1 MQYAAIPLRG
11 SRLARAAR
19 SLARDSPMHPTHK
32 ARKRQ
37 ERPPIHQQWPRRRK
51 GHTIPIPCGI
61 SDCEPCETR
70 HATTDM
76 PPTDEGVGRSELDDL
91 DAERRPPPLP
101 PRRPSLQIDAG
112 QLAKPTTALSSIDV
126 QTLSFPD
133 GSRGT
138 FEGAGAPSSNKAHS
152 RVASGYTTPAD
163 LGGFVPGSALPAHE
177 RVQPDDSISVMSF
190 APTLRPPADLA
201 SLVAGEMNKK
211 SRAWAMLRSQSATV
225 QPFQSPRFRANDGL
239 GTFEREF
246 DEIPPEQD
254 GNDEERLTRWRSKL
268 KHYMILSSAGKPIW
282 SRHGDLSL
290 INSSMGVVQT
300 IISFYEGM
308 KNPLQGFTA
317 GNARFVVT
325 TEGPLYFVAISRLGE
340 SDVQLRDQLKALYMQ
355 ILSTLTLPTLTKI
368 FVHRPSTDLR
378 TPLQGTESLLSS
390 LADSFTKG
398 SPTSM
403 LGSLECLKIRKSHR
417 YSINNAFLKIRTDK
431 LLYGLIVAG
440 GKLVSVVRPRRHSL
454 HPSDLQ
460 LIFNML
466 FESGGVQAGGGENW
480 IPLCLPAFNSS
491 GYLYMYV
498 SFFEECSTAEEEAA
512 AAATTQQSSPT
523 PPDEQI
529 AIILISPDKESFYD
543 LKEMR
548 DKVASSLKKQGYL
561 DIIQTAAR
569 AGRPKIPT
577 IAPGSQVSHFIYKS
591 RANVQFCMSS
601 LEPFSGTLSHSS
613 SRDPLHPRLDH
624 VDEEESKNSNN
635 NDDTNNK
642 FKTTTTTTSPNTHQS
657 TDSHHRLDT
666 GLVSRRRLMTL
677 YHHLHASVHAR
688 HSHLKVLHCVG
699 EDATSLAWVT
709 PVFEFYCVAGPNVS
723 RGMMTQGAN
732 KLIRWAQKEEERL
745 FIIGGGVF

>member
-1 MQYAAIPLRG
+1 
-11 SRLARAAR
+11 
-19 SLARDSPMHPTHK
+19 
-32 ARKRQ
+32 
-37 ERPPIHQQWPRRRK
+37 
-51 GHTIPIPCGI
+51 
-61 SDCEPCETR
+61 
-70 HATTDM
+70 M
-76 PPTDEGVGRSELDDL
+76 PPTDEGVGRNELDDL
-91 DAERRPPPLP
+91 DAERPPPLP
-101 PRRPSLQIDAG
+101 PRRPSVQIDAG
-112 QLAKPTTALSSIDV
+112 QLAKPTTAITSIDV

-138 FEGAGAPSSNKAHS
+138 FEGAGAPKAHS
-152 RVASGYTTPAD
+152 RVASGYTTPAE

-177 RVQPDDSISVMSF
+177 RDQPDDSISVMSF

-211 SRAWAMLRSQSATV
+211 SRAWVMLRSQSATV
-225 QPFQSPRFRANDGL
+225 QPFQSPRFRANDGF

-246 DEIPPEQD
+246 EEIPPEQD

-317 GNARFVVT
+317 GNARFVVA

-417 YSINNAFLKIRTDK
+417 YSINNAFLKLRTDK

-498 SFFEECSTAEEEAA
+498 SFFEEYSTAEEET
-512 AAATTQQSSPT
+512 AATQQSPT

-569 AGRPKIPT
+569 AGRPKIPI

-601 LEPFSGTLSHSS
+601 LDPFSGTLSSSS
-613 SRDPLHPRLDH
+613 SRDQLHPGLDD
-624 VDEEESKNSNN
+624 VDEEENN
-635 NDDTNNK
+635 NNNK
-642 FKTTTTTTSPNTHQS
+642 FKSTTPNTHQS
-657 TDSHHRLDT
+657 TDSNNQLDT

-677 YHHLHASVHAR
+677 YHQLHSSVHAR